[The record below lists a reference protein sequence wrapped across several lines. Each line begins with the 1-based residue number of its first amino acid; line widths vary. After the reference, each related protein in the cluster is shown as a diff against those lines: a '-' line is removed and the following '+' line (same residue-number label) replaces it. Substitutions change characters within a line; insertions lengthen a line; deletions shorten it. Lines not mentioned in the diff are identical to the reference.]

1 MSSKPSEPGRR
12 RLPEFN
18 PGPSG
23 ELVSEIFR
31 DLKISGVLIGRL
43 AVWAWLPDTE
53 DHAFTKDLDMAV
65 STPSVYSIRRFAA
78 DKQIQTAD
86 LPIGGINLS
95 HPEKNINVDFIDR
108 SSEDFGDF
116 RTLFEAAIEEAAAS
130 ERTVVVGQNI
140 IPLVS
145 AEHLIAMKMVAHT
158 KKDEEDIKRLLKTV
172 GVDVQ
177 TLREVTARFLGP
189 LGRSYLETLLGS
201 VGHKDARLIKYKKT
215 S

>member
-1 MSSKPSEPGRR
+1 MSSKQSEPGRR
-12 RLPEFN
+12 NLPEFN

-31 DLKISGVLIGRL
+31 ELGVSGALIGRL
-43 AVWAWLPDTE
+43 AVWAWLPETA
-53 DHAFTKDLDMAV
+53 DHAFTKDLDVAV
-65 STPSVYSIRRFAA
+65 SGASLYDIRRFASG
-78 DKQIQTAD
+78 KPFKTAD
-86 LPIGGINLS
+86 LPIGGINIS
-95 HPEKNINVDFIDR
+95 SPEDNINVDFIDR
-108 SSEDFGDF
+108 SADDFGDF
-116 RTLFEAAIEEAAAS
+116 SALFEAAVEEAAAS
-130 ERTVVVGQNI
+130 GRTVAVGENV

-158 KKDEEDIKRLLKTV
+158 KKDEEDIKKLLKTV
-172 GVDVQ
+172 EVDVR